1 VFAARLECSDSSRTS
16 IQPNSDKQVSER
28 STTLVKIR
36 LKRMGTTKRPV
47 YRLVVA
53 DSRSPRDGRFI
64 ESIGFYDPLPNP
76 AVVSIDA
83 DRVQLW
89 LRRGAR
95 PSDSA
100 RQLLVKEGILAARP
114 FKITPRAEVAEPE
127 KAAAAS
133 PAAKPA
139 EPDIAVAVAEPAEAE
154 VAAAAAEP
162 TEAAA
167 DTEEPAEAPTTE
179 AVAVASAPDE
189 APSVSDAA
197 APNEA
202 GGVAGGS
209 PDAPE
214 ARRGGVPAT
223 TGPAAADEAAE
234 PDNAE

>member
-1 VFAARLECSDSSRTS
+1 MSTACSRDSSRCRACSRASAARAPRESAARLGCFDSSRTS
-16 IQPNSDKQVSER
+16 IHRNSDRQDYER

-114 FKITPRAEVAEPE
+114 FKITPRPEIPEP
-127 KAAAAS
+127 AAAP
-133 PAAKPA
+133 PAAVAAKVDT
-139 EPDIAVAVAEPAEAE
+139 DIAETVATADTADTDDVATDAPASNEPAND
-154 VAAAAAEP
+154 EP
-162 TEAAA
+162 SAKSVE
-167 DTEEPAEAPTTE
+167 
-179 AVAVASAPDE
+179 SAPDE
-189 APSVSDAA
+189 AGCA
-197 APNEA
+197 A
-202 GGVAGGS
+202 GGGL
-209 PDAPE
+209 
-214 ARRGGVPAT
+214 
-223 TGPAAADEAAE
+223 
-234 PDNAE
+234 

>member
-1 VFAARLECSDSSRTS
+1 M
-16 IQPNSDKQVSER
+16 
-28 STTLVKIR
+28 VKIR

-76 AVVSIDA
+76 AVVHIDA

-100 RQLLVKEGILAARP
+100 RQLLVKEGLLAARP
-114 FKITPRAEVAEPE
+114 FKITPRAE
-127 KAAAAS
+127 
-133 PAAKPA
+133 
-139 EPDIAVAVAEPAEAE
+139 PAEALPATAPSIAADGA
-154 VAAAAAEP
+154 VAPDAAEP
-162 TEAAA
+162 SAVPDAA
-167 DTEEPAEAPTTE
+167 EP
-179 AVAVASAPDE
+179 SA
-189 APSVSDAA
+189 VSDAA
-197 APNEA
+197 EPSAVSDAAEPNEA

-209 PDAPE
+209 PDAQE

-223 TGPAAADEAAE
+223 TGPAVAEEPAAGGAPAVAEEPAAGGVPAVAEEPAAGGAPAVAEAAE
-234 PDNAE
+234 

>member
-1 VFAARLECSDSSRTS
+1 M
-16 IQPNSDKQVSER
+16 
-28 STTLVKIR
+28 VKIR

-114 FKITPRAEVAEPE
+114 FTITPRVEVAEPE
-127 KAAAAS
+127 K
-133 PAAKPA
+133 PAA
-139 EPDIAVAVAEPAEAE
+139 AVAVAEPVAETAE
-154 VAAAAAEP
+154 NEPLVAVADAPAEK
-162 TEAAA
+162 AAA
-167 DTEEPAEAPTTE
+167 DVAVEEPAGEEPADG
-179 AVAVASAPDE
+179 AVATAS
-189 APSVSDAA
+189 
-197 APNEA
+197 NEA
-202 GGVAGGS
+202 GGDAGGS

-214 ARRGGVPAT
+214 ARRGGVPAA
-223 TGPAAADEAAE
+223 TGPAVADDAEPAAE
-234 PDNAE
+234 PDASE

>member
-1 VFAARLECSDSSRTS
+1 
-16 IQPNSDKQVSER
+16 
-28 STTLVKIR
+28 LVKIR

-83 DRVQLW
+83 ERVQLW

-114 FKITPRAEVAEPE
+114 FKITPRAE
-127 KAAAAS
+127 
-133 PAAKPA
+133 PA
-139 EPDIAVAVAEPAEAE
+139 EPVKVAATATAAPEVAE
-154 VAAAAAEP
+154 VATTAPVVADVETPPVIEEAAPATP
-162 TEAAA
+162 AAA
-167 DTEEPAEAPTTE
+167 DDPEAVNVADEPAIDEPS
-179 AVAVASAPDE
+179 AVVA
-189 APSVSDAA
+189 DAA
-197 APNEA
+197 PHEA

-209 PDAPE
+209 PDAPQ

-223 TGPAAADEAAE
+223 TGPAVAE
-234 PDNAE
+234 GPDA

>member
-1 VFAARLECSDSSRTS
+1 M
-16 IQPNSDKQVSER
+16 
-28 STTLVKIR
+28 VKIR

-114 FKITPRAEVAEPE
+114 FKITPRRSHRQNPHLPPEPYRHRHR
-127 KAAAAS
+127 
-133 PAAKPA
+133 
-139 EPDIAVAVAEPAEAE
+139 
-154 VAAAAAEP
+154 
-162 TEAAA
+162 
-167 DTEEPAEAPTTE
+167 
-179 AVAVASAPDE
+179 
-189 APSVSDAA
+189 
-197 APNEA
+197 
-202 GGVAGGS
+202 GL
-209 PDAPE
+209 
-214 ARRGGVPAT
+214 RRQRG
-223 TGPAAADEAAE
+223 
-234 PDNAE
+234 

>member
-1 VFAARLECSDSSRTS
+1 
-16 IQPNSDKQVSER
+16 
-28 STTLVKIR
+28 LVKIR

-114 FKITPRAEVAEPE
+114 FKITPRVETPEPE
-127 KAAAAS
+127 AAA
-133 PAAKPA
+133 P
-139 EPDIAVAVAEPAEAE
+139 VAVAAKADTDTEVTAGAATDAPTANGPTSDEPS
-154 VAAAAAEP
+154 
-162 TEAAA
+162 AAA
-167 DTEEPAEAPTTE
+167 DESPL
-179 AVAVASAPDE
+179 D
-189 APSVSDAA
+189 D
-197 APNEA
+197 A
-202 GGVAGGS
+202 GGVAVV
-209 PDAPE
+209 E
-214 ARRGGVPAT
+214 A
-223 TGPAAADEAAE
+223 DSE
-234 PDNAE
+234 

>member
-1 VFAARLECSDSSRTS
+1 
-16 IQPNSDKQVSER
+16 
-28 STTLVKIR
+28 LVKIR

-114 FKITPRAEVAEPE
+114 FKITPRAEAPAPAPAAPVAVVAEVDTDTTDV
-127 KAAAAS
+127 AVDA
-133 PAAKPA
+133 PAAEASDVAVEDPA
-139 EPDIAVAVAEPAEAE
+139 STEPATEEPSAEAVESATDEAGGPAVAEG
-154 VAAAAAEP
+154 
-162 TEAAA
+162 
-167 DTEEPAEAPTTE
+167 
-179 AVAVASAPDE
+179 
-189 APSVSDAA
+189 SD
-197 APNEA
+197 
-202 GGVAGGS
+202 G
-209 PDAPE
+209 
-214 ARRGGVPAT
+214 
-223 TGPAAADEAAE
+223 
-234 PDNAE
+234 